1 MMPVC
6 VKCGLFFHP
15 KRNSTVVE
23 EGMPGAVPGGWK
35 PYKLWFSDLVVC
47 HGCGTEICIGFGQAP
62 FAEHY
67 MPNYEEIKKAHPPY
81 VFVKDCC

>member
-23 EGMPGAVPGGWK
+23 EGMPVGGEWK
-35 PYKLWFSDLVVC
+35 PYKLWYTDLVQC
-47 HGCGTEICIGFGQAP
+47 RGCGTEICIGFGREP

-67 MPNYEEIKKAHPPY
+67 QPSYNARKEEQPPY